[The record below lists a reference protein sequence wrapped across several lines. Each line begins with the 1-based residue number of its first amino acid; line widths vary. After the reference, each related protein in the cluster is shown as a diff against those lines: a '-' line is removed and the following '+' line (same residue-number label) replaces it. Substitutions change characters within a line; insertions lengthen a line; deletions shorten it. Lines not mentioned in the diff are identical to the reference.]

1 MKDQYILVL
10 EDNPQRHAIFRK
22 NFADGNHLVIV
33 ETAKEAIAL
42 LDNERW
48 DFLFLDHDLGG
59 QIMVPSG
66 PDTGYEV
73 ALWLEAHVNK
83 NPDNIIIHSHNIIG
97 SAKMHAAIKGSYLL
111 SGAWMHTDLISNW
124 EIAEP
129 YLCNLGLKSR

>member
-83 NPDNIIIHSHNIIG
+83 NPDNIIIHSPQYNWFCKDACCHQRI
-97 SAKMHAAIKGSYLL
+97 LL
-111 SGAWMHTDLISNW
+111 A
-124 EIAEP
+124 
-129 YLCNLGLKSR
+129 LGRLDAYRPHLELGNS